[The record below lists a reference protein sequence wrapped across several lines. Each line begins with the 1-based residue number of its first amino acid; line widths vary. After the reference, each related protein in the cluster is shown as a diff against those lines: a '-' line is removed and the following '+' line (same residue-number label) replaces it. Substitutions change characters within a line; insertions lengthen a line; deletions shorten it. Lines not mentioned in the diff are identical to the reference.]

1 MKTTLLAIARVLV
14 ALFTIL
20 GWLALFWLLL
30 AI

>member
-1 MKTTLLAIARVLV
+1 MKTILLAIARVLV
-14 ALFTIL
+14 AAITIL